1 MKHASAYLRNG
12 QVFLNSV
19 SRTTKGFLITC
30 DPLIVSSDPEL
41 AKKVLWA
48 LSQSTVNVPH
58 PESWGGGLSKAMAK
72 AAGVRSYEAFADLA
86 KCIEIRQDENEVVLT
101 PTRNGG
107 RGKRFLHLKTKIR
120 CQPTDEELT
129 QALRQAFD
137 ACEQRISFYR
147 ADYEVRFSLF
157 TEWPRLSEPGFRND

>member
-12 QVFLNSV
+12 QVFLNPV
-19 SRTTKGFLITC
+19 SRTTKGLLITW
-30 DPLIVSSDPEL
+30 DPLIVSSENDPEL

-58 PESWGGGLSKAMAK
+58 PESWGGRSKARAK

-86 KCIEIRQDENEVVLT
+86 KCIEIAQDENEVILT

-107 RGKRFLHLKTKIR
+107 RGKRFLYLKTKIR
-120 CQPTDEELT
+120 CKPEEEEVKR
-129 QALRQAFD
+129 ALKTAFD
-137 ACEQRISFYR
+137 ACE
-147 ADYEVRFSLF
+147 
-157 TEWPRLSEPGFRND
+157 